1 MPRRKVLLIGMLD
14 SIHLARW
21 LEQFNGSDV
30 SLTVFPSTHFKSA
43 HKKIFE
49 TTNMHLK
56 VWGISLFKS
65 FLGYFDSIITLRFLG
80 SRIGNS
86 MRRFYLRLLIIF
98 LRPDV
103 IHALEIQHA
112 GYLVT
117 PIKSVSERRILTNWG
132 SDIYYFQHLPGH
144 SALITMALDW
154 ATHYS
159 AECLRDY
166 ELARSFGFSGVE
178 LPRIPNAGGMLRLN
192 VTEAHVLDRNQ
203 VTVKCYGGT
212 FGLGSMAVS
221 VCENFL
227 TKHESGNVF
236 LYSVTDDLLQCVEN
250 LSLTFPG
257 RVRFST
263 LLNPESH
270 ETILAE
276 LSNSRVFLGM
286 SRSDGLSTSFL
297 EALLFGAYP
306 IQTNTSCAIEVIEM
320 GAVGSIVNPD
330 VSEVSDTLIKVFGD
344 ENLLIQARDTNQ
356 RFASDF
362 LNYSRVAEIAKSYYV
377 Y

>member
-1 MPRRKVLLIGMLD
+1 MPKKKVLLIGMLD

-21 LEQFNGSDV
+21 IEQFNGSDI
-30 SLTVFPSTHFKSA
+30 SLTVFPSTHFKTA
-43 HKKIFE
+43 HNRMIQ
-49 TTNMHLK
+49 TTNLHLK
-56 VWGISLFKS
+56 IWGISVFKS

-80 SRIGNS
+80 PYVGNS
-86 MRRFYLRLLIIF
+86 MRRIYLRLLIIF

-117 PIKSVSERRILTNWG
+117 PIKGVSERRILTNWG

-144 SALITMALDW
+144 KAQIAMALNW

-166 ELARSFGFSGVE
+166 ELARKFGFSGVE
-178 LPRIPNAGGMLRLN
+178 LPRIPNAGGMMQLKRSDIPIR
-192 VTEAHVLDRNQ
+192 ERNQ
-203 VTVKCYGGT
+203 ITVKCYGGT
-212 FGLGSMAVS
+212 FGLGSMAIS
-221 VCENFL
+221 VCEIFL
-227 TKHESGNVF
+227 AKHESGRVF
-236 LYSVTDDLLQCVEN
+236 LYSVTDDLLKSVKN
-250 LSLTFPG
+250 LSLAFPG

-263 LLNPESH
+263 LLKPESH
-270 ETILAE
+270 ETILSE

-297 EALLFGAYP
+297 EALLSGAYP
-306 IQTNTSCAIEVIEM
+306 IQTNTSCATEIIQM

-330 VSEVSDTLIKVFGD
+330 VREVSDILIKVFGD
-344 ENLLIQARDTNQ
+344 ENLLIKARNANQ
-356 RFASDF
+356 QVASDF
-362 LNYSRVAEIAKSYYV
+362 LNFSRVAEIAKSYYLD
-377 Y
+377 

>member
-1 MPRRKVLLIGMLD
+1 MPKKRILLIGMLD

-21 LEQFNGSDV
+21 VEQFNGSDF
-30 SLTVFPSTHFKSA
+30 SLTVFPSTHFKIA
-43 HKKIFE
+43 HKKILE
-49 TTNMHLK
+49 TTNLHLK
-56 VWGISLFKS
+56 IWGISVFKGL
-65 FLGYFDSIITLRFLG
+65 LGYFDSLITLRFLG
-80 SRIGNS
+80 PYVGNS
-86 MRRFYLRLLIIF
+86 MRRIYLRLLIIF
-98 LRPDV
+98 LRPDI

-117 PIKSVSERRILTNWG
+117 PIKGVSERRILTNWG

-144 SALITMALDW
+144 KVQIVMALNW

-178 LPRIPNAGGMLRLN
+178 LPRIPNAGGMTQLKLSDIN
-192 VTEAHVLDRNQ
+192 VSDRNQ

-212 FGLGSMAVS
+212 FGLGSMAIS
-221 VCENFL
+221 VCEIFL
-227 TKHESGNVF
+227 AKHEYGNVF
-236 LYSVTDDLLQCVEN
+236 LYSVTEDLLNRVES
-250 LSLTFPG
+250 LSFAFPG

-270 ETILAE
+270 ETILGE
-276 LSNSRVFLGM
+276 LRNSRVFLGM

-297 EALLFGAYP
+297 EALLCGAYP
-306 IQTNTSCAIEVIEM
+306 IQTNTSCAIEIIQM
-320 GAVGSIVNPD
+320 GAIGSIVNPD
-330 VSEVSDTLIKVFGD
+330 VSEVADILIKVFSD
-344 ENLLIQARDTNQ
+344 KNLLIKARDANQ

-362 LNYSRVAEIAKSYYV
+362 LNYSRVAEIAKSYYM